1 MAVMVLDGDSR
12 AAVETVQA
20 LGQVGMS
27 SDVSAE
33 TDECLAF
40 HSKYV
45 RRKFRQPPQPSSP
58 VFVDWLQSLDAE
70 HSYELIVPCTEAS
83 LLGLR
88 KVPTGDRLRSKAVL
102 PSDEA
107 LDIALDKQ
115 RTLKLAAR
123 LGLRVPKSVLI
134 ESAENIPAVDQYP
147 VVLKPIRSKL
157 NVGGKLVTVAPIIA
171 SDEAQRLGWLNRWLP
186 LTVVLQQEYIVGR
199 GLGVELLFGRGQ
211 EVWHFAH
218 ERIHELPLTG
228 GASTYRRSQLPP
240 AQALADS
247 RKLLSALEWHGVAM
261 VEFKVDKRGVAWLME
276 INPRF
281 WGSLALA
288 IDAGVNFPAGLLR
301 MARGEAPL
309 PQPKYRTSYYT
320 RDLQRDINWIRM
332 NMRADRKDSLLL
344 TQLGWSSFLQ
354 YFRPLLGKE
363 SWDHFDSH
371 DLGVTGAILKE
382 IARNFTN
389 NLRGIIRTRIEN
401 KRIAR
406 HHRRLTRQL
415 VGSKAPR
422 RKLLFLCSGNI
433 CRSPL
438 AEELAKRK
446 LAGYEIHSA
455 GLNAK
460 NGTGCP
466 PHILSV
472 ANSLGINL
480 SEFRPTSV
488 SKRDIDEAELVLV
501 MDSDNYN
508 GVAREFPEAM
518 GRVTALGLFASQARV
533 RIADPFLADEEET
546 RVVSQQ
552 IQSSIDGLASWL
564 KNGANGSGL

>member
-1 MAVMVLDGDSR
+1 MAVMVLDGHSR
-12 AAVETVQA
+12 AAVETVQS
-20 LGQVGMS
+20 LGQAGVS
-27 SDVSAE
+27 VDVSAE

-45 RRKFRQPPQPSSP
+45 RRKFHQPSQPFSS
-58 VFVDWLQSLDAE
+58 VFVNWLQSLDAK
-70 HSYELIVPCTEAS
+70 HGYELIVPCTEAS

-88 KVPTGDRLRSKAVL
+88 NVPAGDRLRTKAVL

-115 RTLKLAAR
+115 RTHQLAAR
-123 LGLRVPKSVLI
+123 LGLSVPESVLI
-134 ESAENIPAVDQYP
+134 ESAENIPAVNQYP
-147 VVLKPIRSKL
+147 VVLKPVRSKL
-157 NVGGKLVTVAPIIA
+157 NVGGELVTLAPIIA
-171 SDEAQRLGWLNRWLP
+171 SNEAQRSSWLNRWLP
-186 LTVVLQQEYIVGR
+186 LTAVIQQEYLVGR
-199 GLGVELLFGRGQ
+199 GLGVELLFERGQ

-218 ERIHELPLTG
+218 QRIHELPLTG
-228 GASTYRRSQLPP
+228 GASTYRRSLLPP

-247 RKLLSALEWHGVAM
+247 RKLLRALEWHGVAM
-261 VEFKVDKRGVAWLME
+261 VEFKVDARGVAWLME

-281 WGSLALA
+281 WGSLALS

-309 PQPKYRTSYYT
+309 PQPKYRTSYYS
-320 RDLQRDINWIRM
+320 RDLQQDIDWMKM
-332 NMRADRKDSLLL
+332 NLKADRRDSHLL
-344 TQLGWSSFLQ
+344 TQPRWSSFLQ

-363 SWDHFDSH
+363 SWDHFDMH
-371 DLGVTGAILKE
+371 DLGVTGAMLKE
-382 IARNFTN
+382 IVRNFTN
-389 NLRGIIRTRIEN
+389 NLRSIIRTRIEN
-401 KRIAR
+401 KRITG
-406 HHRRLTRQL
+406 HHRRLTRLL
-415 VGSKAPR
+415 VGPKAPR

-455 GLNAK
+455 GLNTK

-472 ANSLGINL
+472 AKSLGINL
-480 SEFRPTSV
+480 SEFRPTRV

-533 RIADPFLADEEET
+533 RIADPFLANEEET

-552 IQSSIDGLASWL
+552 IRSSIDGLASWL
-564 KNGANGSGL
+564 QTGLNGGGR